1 VRGTQRL
8 LTISALLSTLCI
20 SAAAVAIPI
29 CLLLQLLP
37 EGSRSTLQWAVLVVT
52 LVLEI
57 TGVRT
62 LAIHRQVPQWW
73 GHQYGPLAAAA
84 RYGLRMGVGPATI
97 LTSWFWWTGTLIGG
111 LLSPPI
117 AIICGLSFSLARFA
131 TMAGL
136 AWGEPSGVEMAGRIR
151 RVESWRARSKTI
163 AVSSLG
169 LLGLVTFAWA
179 IFF

>member
-8 LTISALLSTLCI
+8 LTITALLSTLCI
-20 SAAAVAIPI
+20 SAVVVAIPI
-29 CLLLQLLP
+29 SLLLQLFG
-37 EGSRSTLQWAVLVVT
+37 EGIRTTLQWIVLVST
-52 LVLEI
+52 LGLEI
-57 TGVRT
+57 AGFRT

-97 LTSWFWWTGTLIGG
+97 LTSWFWWTGALIGG

-136 AWGEPSGVEMAGRIR
+136 AWGEPSGVEMAARIR
-151 RVESWRARSKTI
+151 RVESWRARSKKI
-163 AVSSLG
+163 AVGALG
-169 LLGLVTFAWA
+169 LLSAAAFAWKT
-179 IFF
+179 IS